1 METIVINRAIK
12 YRIYPNE
19 DQKDLINKTFGCVR
33 KVYNMGLELQQ
44 GLHTADMKSMSRN
57 ELNQFCNHVW
67 KDELEYLREVDK
79 FALTNSLF
87 NLSNAFKNFFDKKGR
102 YPRFKSKKDHKM
114 SYTTNATNGNIAVE
128 RTGTKCGRIKLPKL
142 GWVEACIH
150 RDPEPG
156 AVLKN
161 ATISMSQS
169 GKYYVSILFAITV
182 EAASPVMPDI
192 KKTLGLDYSSPLFYV
207 DSEGCS
213 PEVPHAFRRV
223 EQRLAKEQKRLAR
236 MVKGSKNYEK
246 QRLVIARL
254 HERASNQ
261 RKDFCHKES
270 RKIANSWDIVC
281 VEDIDL
287 RAMSG
292 ALRLGKSTMDNG
304 FGLFRGFLQYK
315 LEEQGKHFV
324 VIDKWYPST
333 KTCNH
338 CGTYYSDIQLGQ
350 KEWTCPHCHKVLQR
364 DPNAAKNIRDEGF
377 RTIKQRME
385 DIHSTSIAV

>member
-1 METIVINRAIK
+1 MDTVVINRAIK

-19 DQKDLINKTFGCVR
+19 YQKDLMNKTFGCVR

-44 GLHTADMKSMSRN
+44 GLHAADMKSMSRN

-67 KDELEYLREVDK
+67 KDELGYLREVDK

-128 RTGTKCGRIKLPKL
+128 RMGKKCGRIKLPKL
-142 GWVEACIH
+142 GWVEVCIH
-150 RDPEPG
+150 RDPETG

-182 EAASPVMPDI
+182 KAATPVTPDI
-192 KKTLGLDYSSPLFYV
+192 KKTLGLDYSSPLFFV
-207 DSEGCS
+207 DSDGCS
-213 PEVPHAFRRV
+213 PEVPHAFRRI

-236 MVKGSKNYEK
+236 MGRGSKNYEK
-246 QRLVIARL
+246 QRLVVARL

-270 RKIANSWDIVC
+270 RKIANSWDTVC

-287 RAMSG
+287 QAMSG

-304 FGLFRGFLQYK
+304 FGMFRVFLQYK

-338 CGTYYSDIQLGQ
+338 CGEYHSDVRLGQ
-350 KEWTCPHCHKVLQR
+350 KEWTCPHCYKVLRR
-364 DPNAAKNIRDEGF
+364 DLNAARNIRDEGF
-377 RTIKQRME
+377 RTIKRQME
-385 DIHSTSIAV
+385 DIQPAA

>member
-1 METIVINRAIK
+1 MDAVVVNRAIK

-19 DQKDLINKTFGCVR
+19 DQRALLSKIFGCVR
-33 KVYNMGLELQQ
+33 KVYNMGLEVQN
-44 GLHTADMKSMSRN
+44 GLYAAGMKAMSPN
-57 ELNQFCNHVW
+57 ELNRFCNHVW
-67 KDELEYLREVDK
+67 KEEWPYLREVDK

-87 NLSNAFKNFFDKKGR
+87 NLGKAFQNFYDKRGR
-102 YPRFKSKKDHKM
+102 YPNFKSKKNHKM
-114 SYTTNATNGNIAVE
+114 SYITNATNGNIAVE
-128 RTGTKCGRIKLPKL
+128 HMGKKCGRIKLPKL
-142 GWVEACIH
+142 GWVDACVH
-150 RDPEPG
+150 RAPEPD
-156 AVLKN
+156 AVIKN
-161 ATISMSQS
+161 ATVSMSPS
-169 GKYYVSILFAITV
+169 GKYYVSILFAKVV
-182 EAASPVMPDI
+182 EIPEPVAPDR
-192 KKTLGLDYSSPLFYV
+192 KKNLGLDYSSPLFYV
-207 DSEGCS
+207 DSEGNS
-213 PEVPHAFRRV
+213 PEVPHSFRRV

-246 QRLVIARL
+246 QRLIVARL

-270 RKIANSWDIVC
+270 RKIANSWDTVC

-292 ALRLGKSTMDNG
+292 SLRLGKSTMDNG
-304 FGLFRGFLQYK
+304 FGMFRVFLQYK

-338 CGTYYSDIQLGQ
+338 CGEYYSDIQLGQ

-364 DPNAAKNIRDEGF
+364 DHNAARNIRDEGF
-377 RTIKQRME
+377 RIIKRQMP
-385 DIHSTSIAV
+385 TGQPAT